1 MTTDYA
7 EDLLSPG
14 TFTAADDGY
23 FNEHGRYLEA
33 CRRVRVGPAVIAT
46 FENAQTL
53 GFRIRELRAYVKLT
67 GDAGAARQLEW
78 YESVLPTG
86 DRLVASLL
94 IRDRMRAL
102 ATRKTQE
109 AIAQGDIRL
118 VVGDRV
124 IPGRAI
130 QGGGSDNIVGLFSWV
145 AFDFSAEDRASFE
158 DLDVPVAL
166 DIAAEGYDWQS
177 EAFSDEVRVS
187 LFGDLQP
194 VE

>member
-23 FNEHGRYLEA
+23 FNEHGRYLDA

-78 YESVLPTG
+78 YESALPTG
-86 DRLVASLL
+86 DRLVASVL
-94 IRDRMRAL
+94 IRDRMRAI
-102 ATRKTQE
+102 ATRETRK
-109 AIAQGDIRL
+109 AVANGDVRL

-124 IPGRAI
+124 IPGYAI
-130 QGGGSDNIVGLFSWV
+130 EGGGCDNIVGLVSWV
-145 AFDFSAEDRASFE
+145 AFDFSPEDLAAFE

-166 DIAAEGYDWQS
+166 DIAAEGYNWQS
-177 EAFSDEVRVS
+177 EVFSDEVRVS

-194 VE
+194 IE

>member
-23 FNEHGRYLEA
+23 FNEHGRYLES

-46 FENAQTL
+46 FENGQTL

-78 YESVLPTG
+78 YESALPTG
-86 DRLVASLL
+86 GRLVASLL
-94 IRDRMRAL
+94 IRDRMRAF
-102 ATRKTQE
+102 ATRETRE
-109 AIAQGDIRL
+109 AVANGDVRL

-124 IPGRAI
+124 ISGTAI
-130 QGGGSDNIVGLFSWV
+130 EGGGSDNIVGLVSWV
-145 AFDFSAEDRASFE
+145 AFDFSPEDQAAFE

-166 DIAAEGYDWQS
+166 DIAADGYDWQS
-177 EAFSDEVRVS
+177 EVFSDEVRVS
-187 LFGDLQP
+187 LFGDLQS